1 MLNHSQSTVTHPA
14 QLKLLSIVHACMHP
28 TVAVGAGV
36 YLHKCSI
43 IPGPGLVLSICE
55 AIAVVVTRQGL
66 LDLQC
71 LGVHNMDCLQHA
83 KPYCQQ
89 PMSLKGTGGA
99 CSKPCLAFIGGD
111 RSPCP
116 RKHRRHRAAALSRR
130 LRHLCVTKH
139 PVSLQEGRAALRAIV
154 EQQWPYRPFLQIC
167 AVSSLCQNHLRT
179 VSDCSDS
186 ADAGEACYGQHVHHR
201 GRHHHYRCHGTFDI
215 EIVKR
220 WPVTL

>member
-1 MLNHSQSTVTHPA
+1 
-14 QLKLLSIVHACMHP
+14 MHP

-55 AIAVVVTRQGL
+55 AIAVVVRRQGL

-154 EQQWPYRPFLQIC
+154 EQQWPYRPFCRFAQFPASVKIIC
-167 AVSSLCQNHLRT
+167 APFLTAVTVLMQARHATASTYTTEDAITTIDATGHLTSR
-179 VSDCSDS
+179 
-186 ADAGEACYGQHVHHR
+186 
-201 GRHHHYRCHGTFDI
+201 
-215 EIVKR
+215 
-220 WPVTL
+220 